1 MKTKRSQKEKS
12 KCRMQPKIKLK
23 KKKQIYIKK
32 KKTLEMGVE
41 GAVVV
46 GTLCC
51 ALSWA
56 FPGFQGKA

>member
-1 MKTKRSQKEKS
+1 
-12 KCRMQPKIKLK
+12 MQPKIKLK